1 MTIRNPVVWSWDQL
15 REATAAVATAGQS
28 ESEAYRG
35 ALPRVR
41 RIGIADIGH
50 ALARG
55 YDDFRADPTHYVFL
69 CAIYPVIG
77 LILARIVMG
86 YNILPLIFPLIAGFA
101 LVGPFAAVG
110 LYELSRRRE
119 RGQEIAWWHAFDVF
133 RSPAIG
139 GILRLGMGLTVLFVL
154 WLLVAEK
161 LYEALF
167 GTQVADTPLGFLH
180 QVLTTRN
187 GWILIVV
194 GNLLGFLFA
203 LAALVLSAVSF
214 PLMLD
219 RNMKPEAAVV
229 VSVRA
234 VMANP
239 VPMAAW
245 GIIVAAGLVIG
256 SLPFLLG
263 LALVLPILGHATWHL
278 YRRVVEPPPA

>member
-15 REATAAVATAGQS
+15 KDATTAVANSGQA
-28 ESEAYRG
+28 ESETYRG

-41 RIGIADIGH
+41 RIGIADIGT

-55 YDDFRADPTHYVFL
+55 FDDFRADPTHYVFL

-77 LILARIVMG
+77 LILARIAMG
-86 YNILPLIFPLIAGFA
+86 YDVLPLIFPLIAGFA

-119 RGQEIAWWHAFDVF
+119 RGQEIAWWHAFSVF

-139 GILRLGMGLTVLFVL
+139 GILRLGMALTVLFVL

-167 GTQVADTPLGFLH
+167 GTQVADTPLGFLR

-219 RNMKPEAAVV
+219 RNMKPEAAVL

-234 VMANP
+234 VVANP
-239 VPMAAW
+239 LPMAVW

-278 YRRVVEPPPA
+278 YRRVVEPAPA

>member
-15 REATAAVATAGQS
+15 KDATVAVANAGQA
-28 ESEAYRG
+28 EPDTHHG

-41 RIGIADIGH
+41 LIGIADIGN

-55 YDDFRADPTHYVFL
+55 YDDFRADPTHCVFL
-69 CAIYPVIG
+69 CGIYPIIG
-77 LILARIVMG
+77 LILARIAMG

-119 RGQEIAWWHAFDVF
+119 RGEEIAWWHAFAVF

-139 GILRLGMGLTVLFVL
+139 GILRLGMALTVLFVL

-167 GTQVADTPLGFLH
+167 GTHVAGTALGFLH
-180 QVLTTRN
+180 EILTTRN

-194 GNLLGFLFA
+194 GNFLGFLFA

-214 PLMLD
+214 PLILD
-219 RNMKPEAAVV
+219 RNMRPESAVL

-234 VMANP
+234 VAANP
-239 VPMAAW
+239 LPMTVW

-263 LALVLPILGHATWHL
+263 LAFVLPILGHATWHL
-278 YRRVVEPPPA
+278 YRCVVEPPPA